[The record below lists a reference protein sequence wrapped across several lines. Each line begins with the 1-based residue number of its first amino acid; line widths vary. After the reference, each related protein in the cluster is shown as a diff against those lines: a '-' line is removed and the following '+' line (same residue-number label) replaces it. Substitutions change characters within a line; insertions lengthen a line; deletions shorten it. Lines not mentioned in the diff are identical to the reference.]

1 VKILLVDD
9 HRLVAD
15 AVAILLNDLAENVE
29 VTICHSSQ
37 HALSVIDESM
47 DFDLIL
53 SDIYMPGIDGL
64 GFLHG
69 LRNRN
74 VNVPIVIISS
84 TENQQLTQAAYDQ
97 GASGFI
103 NKSLPGKEMLVAL
116 RKVLAGETLHSSH
129 LESGRKKIAVK
140 SHKGATV
147 KTPATERQLAPRQ
160 LEVLQLISQGNSNKQ
175 IALLLEIS
183 EATVKYHTTQIFR
196 ALGVHNRT
204 SCVREA
210 RQRNLISH
218 DAANDTTHKQP

>member
-15 AVAILLNDLAENVE
+15 AVAILLKDLAENVE

-37 HALSVIDESM
+37 HALSIIDESM

-74 VNVPIVIISS
+74 VDVPIVIISG
-84 TENQQLTQAAYDQ
+84 TENTQLRQAAYDQ

-103 NKSLPGKEMLVAL
+103 NKSLPGKEMLAAL
-116 RKVLAGETLHSSH
+116 RKVLKGETLHSSH
-129 LESGRKKIAVK
+129 LETGRKKLAIK
-140 SHKGATV
+140 SRENAPVNTRE
-147 KTPATERQLAPRQ
+147 TERQLAPRQ

-210 RQRNLISH
+210 RQRNLISQ
-218 DAANDTTHKQP
+218 DAASNTPDKL